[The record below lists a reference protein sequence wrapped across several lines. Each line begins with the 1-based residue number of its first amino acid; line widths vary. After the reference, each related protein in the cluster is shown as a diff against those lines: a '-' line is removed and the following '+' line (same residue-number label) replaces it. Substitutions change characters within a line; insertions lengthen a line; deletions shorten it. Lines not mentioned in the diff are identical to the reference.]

1 VVSFRFHL
9 VSLVAVFL
17 ALGVG
22 VLTGTTVINRGIV
35 ARLREQ
41 TAEFERRTKALEED
55 VVRLESQVETWNA
68 FGEEIMDALLAGR
81 LDGQRVVVVT
91 QEGTDDASIDG
102 VLAALRLALG
112 DEDGALVGPFSVTGR
127 MALRS
132 EADRTELATILGANP
147 TSEPEVLQA
156 QAANRVAQRL
166 AFGAPGD
173 DVLEGLI
180 GAGFLVDEGPQLS
193 EVELQDLGGEG
204 ELVLTVAG
212 GPAGTG
218 LDPERFMVPLVS
230 DLASDGATVAAAEPA
245 SDDGSGP
252 SFVSLLRTDGA
263 VSARIATQDNVDQRP
278 GQIGIVLA
286 LEDLARGVAGHYG
299 TEDGTDGVVPPV

>member
-17 ALGVG
+17 ALGLG
-22 VLTGTTVINRGIV
+22 VLTGTTVINRGLV
-35 ARLREQ
+35 ARLEDQ
-41 TAEFERRTKALEED
+41 TNDLRADADRLRAD
-55 VVRLESQVETWNA
+55 VDRLSGQVETWNA
-68 FGEEIMDALLAGR
+68 FGDEVMDALLTGR
-81 LDGQRVVVVT
+81 LEGQRVVVVT

-102 VLAALRLALG
+102 VLAALRLGLG
-112 DEDGALVGPFSVTGR
+112 DEDGALVGPFSVSGR

-132 EADRTELATILGANP
+132 EADRTELATILGADP
-147 TSEPEVLQA
+147 TSEAEVLQA
-156 QAANRVAQRL
+156 QAADRVAQRL

-193 EVELQDLGGEG
+193 EAELQGLGGEG
-204 ELVLTVAG
+204 ELVLTLAG
-212 GPAGTG
+212 GTAGTG

-245 SDDGSGP
+245 SGDGSAP
-252 SFVSLLRTDGA
+252 SFVGPLRADGA

-278 GQIGIVLA
+278 GQIGVVLA

-299 TEDGTDGVVPPV
+299 TGDGTDGVVPPV